1 MNFDYLNS
9 AKRINYLHRETFSGS
24 NFILATAL
32 NISLALIAIAIFY
45 FVGKSALGIAE
56 IMMAVSIFSQSYILA
71 KKYYRISPKSENLAD
86 RFEDDLIELFEISI
100 KEAKKE
106 NINIITPEYLFDRCS
121 LITVGK
127 IIFMRLGLPSVEKI
141 KGLSKLKQVS
151 FNDEITAL
159 FADIKQVKINLT
171 DFLNAL
177 CDGRP
182 LIKAYLAEFKITSQ
196 DFSVVSNWINRIK
209 NLAKNK
215 HFWDKETGPAGV
227 GEEWSYGYTPTLSL
241 YSYDLSKYFGDT
253 DIQINLFGHQGKLT
267 EIETVLAKA
276 QKNNCLLVGEPGVGK
291 KTLVNAFALK
301 LAKGDT
307 LKALKYKRIRQIDI
321 GRILAGGNVGVW
333 TDRLEQAL
341 SDAVEAGN
349 IIIYIDNFQSLLGG
363 TDNSLKIG
371 GIDAT
376 EILLPYLEKS
386 GIHVIASISP
396 NDYYSILRRKEGI
409 VNSFEKVEVSPAT
422 PEDTEAIL
430 LETLPFIEQKYNCFI
445 PFKTIKTAV
454 SLADRYIHDV
464 PFPEKAL
471 RLIEQAAVGL
481 GGKKLEIMRP
491 ENVEKLVSQKTNVP
505 VGEVQNQEKEKLL
518 NLESFLHKRVIG
530 QDEAIKAVA
539 DTLRRLRSGLTSGR
553 RPAGVFLFLGPT
565 GVGKT
570 ETARALAESYF
581 GSEKQMIRLDMSEY
595 QQPNSID
602 RLIGSASNTSG
613 QLTDAV
619 LANPF
624 SLILLDELEKA
635 DKSILNLFLQVFEDG
650 RLTDAMGRTSDFT
663 NTVIIAT
670 SNAGA
675 ELIRERVS
683 AGSIEGLKQQFIDSL
698 QQQGI
703 FTPEFI
709 NRFDGVVVFKPLTQD
724 ELLKVAQLMIDSIN
738 KNLAEKRISVQVAPD
753 ALTKLVQLGYDPQFG
768 ARPMRRVITEKVEN
782 LLAKKMLEGTIQEGQ
797 NMAINI
803 NDIN

>member
-1 MNFDYLNS
+1 MSFNYFNS
-9 AKRINYLHRETFSGS
+9 IKRINYLHRETFSSS
-24 NFILATAL
+24 NFVLATGL
-32 NISLALIAIAIFY
+32 NISLVIIALAIYYYI
-45 FVGKSALGIAE
+45 GNRALGLAE
-56 IMMAVSIFSQSYILA
+56 IMLAIAVFSQSYILA
-71 KKYYRISPKSENLAD
+71 KKFYKVFPKSENLAD
-86 RFEDDLIELFEISI
+86 RFDDDVIELFEISI

-106 NINIITPEYLFDRCS
+106 NINVITPEYLFDRCS
-121 LITVGK
+121 LTTIGK
-127 IIFMRLGLPSVEKI
+127 IVFMRLGMPIVENIKGKPKI
-141 KGLSKLKQVS
+141 KTVS
-151 FNDEITAL
+151 FSEEIASL
-159 FADIKQVKINLT
+159 VSQINKEQISLN

-177 CDGRP
+177 CEYQQLVKD
-182 LIKAYLAEFKITSQ
+182 YLAEFKINSQ
-196 DFSVVSNWINRIK
+196 DFAVVSNWVGRLK
-209 NLAKNK
+209 NLAKNR

-253 DIQINLFGHQGKLT
+253 DLQVNLFGHQGKLT
-267 EIETVLAKA
+267 EIETVLAKG

-307 LKALKYKRIRQIDI
+307 LKALKYKRIRQIDV
-321 GRILAGGNVGVW
+321 GRILAGGNVGTW
-333 TDRLEQAL
+333 TARLEEAL
-341 SDAVEAGN
+341 SDAVNAGN
-349 IIIYIDNFQSLLGG
+349 IIIYIDNFQSLLGSS
-363 TDNSLKIG
+363 DNSLKVG

-386 GIHVIASISP
+386 DLHIIASISP
-396 NDYYSILRRKEGI
+396 NDYFSILRRKEGI
-409 VNSFEKVEVSPAT
+409 ANNFEKVEVLPT
-422 PEDTEAIL
+422 TTEDTEAIL
-430 LETLPFIEQKYNCFI
+430 LETLPFIENKYNCYI

-454 SLADRYIHDV
+454 SLADRYIHDI

-471 RLIEQAAVGL
+471 RLVEQAAVGL
-481 GGKKLEIMRP
+481 GGAKLAIMRP
-491 ENVEKLVSQKTNVP
+491 EDVEKLVSQKTNVP
-505 VGEVQNQEKEKLL
+505 VGQVQNREKEKLL

-602 RLIGSASNTSG
+602 RLIGSAANPSG
-613 QLTDAV
+613 QLTDAI

-635 DKSILNLFLQVFEDG
+635 DKNILNLFLQVFEDG

-683 AGSIEGLKQQFIDSL
+683 AGSIEGLKQQLIDSL

-738 KNLAEKRISVQVAPD
+738 KNLAEKRITVQVAPD
-753 ALTKLVQLGYDPQFG
+753 ALTKLVQMGYDPQFG

-782 LLAKKMLEGTIQEGQ
+782 LLAKKMLEGSVQEGQ
-797 NMAINI
+797 TLNI
-803 NDIN
+803 EIKDL